1 VKQKE
6 DIIIKPDVP
15 LLVGMG
21 SILVLSVLTVMIGV
35 GYCLHK
41 GWSLPKVNLRGYR
54 SLYLKTDVDHVSE
67 ETFRKNNDFA
77 KFKSFLDMG
86 NESDKS
92 KEENLVGDEDDLD
105 DLNLNIH
112 LDVLSAGQEYLKVF
126 GDQKVLRAREKRE
139 RKSDVLS
146 MITEIEQL
154 INTIGSDALIHQMQL
169 LNEEEDEEDG
179 DSDGENNGSGRKKK
193 NLKE

>member
-1 VKQKE
+1 
-6 DIIIKPDVP
+6 
-15 LLVGMG
+15 M
-21 SILVLSVLTVMIGV
+21 
-35 GYCLHK
+35 
-41 GWSLPKVNLRGYR
+41 
-54 SLYLKTDVDHVSE
+54 YLKTDVDHVSE
-67 ETFRKNNDFA
+67 ETFRKNNDFS

-86 NESDKS
+86 DESDKS
-92 KEENLVGDEDDLD
+92 LEGNLVGDEDDLD

-169 LNEEEDEEDG
+169 LNEEEDEED
-179 DSDGENNGSGRKKK
+179 DDDDNEDGQNNGRKKK

>member
-21 SILVLSVLTVMIGV
+21 SILVLSILTVMIGV

-54 SLYLKTDVDHVSE
+54 NLYLKTDVDHVSE
-67 ETFRKNNDFA
+67 ETFRKNNDFS

-86 NESDKS
+86 NDSDKS
-92 KEENLVGDEDDLD
+92 KDENLVGDEDDLD

-126 GDQKVLRAREKRE
+126 GD
-139 RKSDVLS
+139 
-146 MITEIEQL
+146 
-154 INTIGSDALIHQMQL
+154 
-169 LNEEEDEEDG
+169 
-179 DSDGENNGSGRKKK
+179 
-193 NLKE
+193 